1 MDYNRAIIV
10 GRVTVDPQLRTTPTG
25 QSVTSIGVATNR
37 TWMDKNNQKQ
47 ESTEFHN
54 VVMWGRTA
62 EIASQF
68 LVKGATVLI
77 EGRLQTR
84 SWTDKQGQ
92 QRKTTEILCERM
104 QLGPRPQ
111 GSSMGGG
118 GGQGGYGAGGFGGGA
133 GQGGGFAS
141 GQSQQ
146 GNRSTES
153 AAGPAGLPPLEEIP
167 TINLEEEGEIKPE
180 EIPF

>member
-1 MDYNRAIIV
+1 MDYNKAIIV
-10 GRVTVDPQLRTTPTG
+10 GRVTADPQLRTTPTG

-104 QLGPRPQ
+104 QLGPRPV
-111 GSSMGGG
+111 GMGGARG
-118 GGQGGYGAGGFGGGA
+118 EQGGFRGNTQSNQPAA
-133 GQGGGFAS
+133 AVPAS
-141 GQSQQ
+141 
-146 GNRSTES
+146 N
-153 AAGPAGLPPLEEIP
+153 GPKGLPPLEEIP

>member
-1 MDYNRAIIV
+1 MDYNKAIIV
-10 GRVTVDPQLRTTPTG
+10 GRVTADPQLRTTATG

-37 TWMDKNNQKQ
+37 TFMDKNGAKQ
-47 ESTEFHN
+47 DQTEFHN

-68 LVKGATVLI
+68 LTKGATVLI

-104 QLGPRPQ
+104 QLGPRP
-111 GSSMGGG
+111 
-118 GGQGGYGAGGFGGGA
+118 A
-133 GQGGGFAS
+133 GQGAGTWDRSQSSGMGDRGPGTRATNAPASPANHGGPAAS
-141 GQSQQ
+141 
-146 GNRSTES
+146 
-153 AAGPAGLPPLEEIP
+153 AGPQGLPPLEEIP
-167 TINLEEEGEIKPE
+167 TINLDEEGEIKPE

>member
-1 MDYNRAIIV
+1 MDYNKAIIV
-10 GRVTVDPQLRTTPTG
+10 GRVTADPQLRTTQTG

-104 QLGPRPQ
+104 QLGPRPT
-111 GSSMGGG
+111 
-118 GGQGGYGAGGFGGGA
+118 GQGQWDR
-133 GQGGGFAS
+133 GQGTRTNNAPINQPSQAAPAAS
-141 GQSQQ
+141 G
-146 GNRSTES
+146 
-153 AAGPAGLPPLEEIP
+153 PKGLPPLEEIP

>member
-1 MDYNRAIIV
+1 MDYNKAIIV
-10 GRVTVDPQLRTTPTG
+10 GRVTADPQLRTTQTG

-68 LVKGATVLI
+68 LVKGAMVLI

-92 QRKTTEILCERM
+92 QRKTTEIMANVCNSVRRAANAVGEGRDRWQEFRLQRCI
-104 QLGPRPQ
+104 
-111 GSSMGGG
+111 
-118 GGQGGYGAGGFGGGA
+118 GFVTR
-133 GQGGGFAS
+133 S
-141 GQSQQ
+141 GW
-146 GNRSTES
+146 RR
-153 AAGPAGLPPLEEIP
+153 
-167 TINLEEEGEIKPE
+167 
-180 EIPF
+180 